1 MDQKRNT
8 EKLFLLALDERL
20 AVRAVM
26 AEPGRHSELWL
37 EPEPPECL
45 EFLELAPEA
54 LELVLDL
61 GDHWGDLE
69 FMLC

>member
-1 MDQKRNT
+1 M
-8 EKLFLLALDERL
+8 DERL

-54 LELVLDL
+54 LELLELAPEALELVLDL